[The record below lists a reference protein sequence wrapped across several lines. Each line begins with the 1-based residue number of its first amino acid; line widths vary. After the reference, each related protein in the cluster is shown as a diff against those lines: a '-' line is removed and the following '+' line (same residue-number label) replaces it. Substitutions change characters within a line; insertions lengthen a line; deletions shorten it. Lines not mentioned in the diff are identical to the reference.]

1 MCSIVLHPRLL
12 HTSGGSWDGWARREG
27 RREHGGQ
34 LSLAA
39 DGAQILLRAATL
51 ATAVAAGG
59 IAVAAGGIA
68 FAPGGGEEPVVVLNV
83 LAQAE
88 GRREVDACVP
98 VVRRQHLP
106 DGAARAPE
114 GLGYLGR
121 GMNRNN

>member
-1 MCSIVLHPRLL
+1 MCSIVLHPWLL

-59 IAVAAGGIA
+59 IAVA
-68 FAPGGGEEPVVVLNV
+68 PGGGEEPVVVLHV